1 MDNQSEENFIN
12 LNCTVKVFSE
22 KNKNYW
28 KKCQTLERIAM
39 NMKITNF
46 QELDV
51 SKSRIR
57 RPRYSTMVLIN
68 RVGGH

>member
-12 LNCTVKVFSE
+12 LNCTVKTFSE

-28 KKCQTLERIAM
+28 KKCQTLERIAK
-39 NMKITNF
+39 NMKIINF
-46 QELDV
+46 QKLDV

-57 RPRYSTMVLIN
+57 RPRYSTIVFN
-68 RVGGH
+68 K